1 MSKLFKKLN
10 YKDQAVIHVVNA
22 PYDFRPIL
30 EEMKEFC
37 KIKSTLASA
46 KEVTFLLVF
55 VTKQKEVDEI
65 AKDMDSVSGHDAVF
79 WFAYPKG
86 TSKKYACEFN
96 RDNGW
101 KQLGKL
107 GYEGVRMVAIDADWT
122 ALRFRKVQYIKT
134 MSRGFA
140 MSEAG
145 KKKASETVQ
154 KNPQKKDKK

>member
-1 MSKLFKKLN
+1 MNKLFKKLN
-10 YKDQAVIHVVNA
+10 YKDHAVIHVLNS
-22 PYDFRPIL
+22 PYDFSPTL
-30 EEMKEFC
+30 KEMNKIC

-46 KEVTFLLVF
+46 EEVTFLLAF

-65 AKDMDSVSGHDAVF
+65 AKNMDSVSGVDAVF

-101 KQLGKL
+101 QLLGKL

-122 ALRFRKVQYIKT
+122 ALRFRKAEYIKT

-140 MSEAG
+140 ISDAG
-145 KKKASETVQ
+145 KKKASETAQ
-154 KNPQKKDKK
+154 HHRHNKGKK